1 MQEVFIIAEIG
12 QAHDGSLG
20 ILHSYIDA
28 VAKTGVSA
36 VKFQTHIAEAE
47 SSSLESFRIN
57 FSYEDA
63 TRQDYW
69 RRMEFSS
76 EQWSGIKDHCDD
88 VGLEF
93 MSTPTCIAAVDLLT
107 RIGVRRFKVGSGDTD
122 NRLLLK
128 RLGAADR
135 QIILSSGLST
145 LNDLDET
152 VKFVAEFC
160 SDIVVMQCTSDYP
173 VEPGRLGINLIPDFI
188 KRYAPY
194 PVGLS
199 DHSGSIFPSV
209 AAVALGA
216 KFIETHVVFD
226 RRMFGPDSSSSIEID
241 ELQKMIEG
249 VRMVEKSLHSGFDKS
264 TSEGHIR
271 MRGLFGKTLCINKSM
286 RKGDVIKFSD
296 LESKKP
302 AGQGIPARDFDKV
315 VSRRLARDIEQWEFI
330 QVRDLSDY

>member
-1 MQEVFIIAEIG
+1 MQAAFIIAEIG

-47 SSSLESFRIN
+47 SSLLESFRVK

-63 TRQDYW
+63 SRQDYW
-69 RRMEFSS
+69 RRMEFSP
-76 EQWSGIKDHCDD
+76 EQWAGIKDHCDD

-93 MSTPTCIAAVDLLT
+93 MSTPTCVAAADLLT
-107 RIGVRRFKVGSGDTD
+107 RVGVRRFKVGSGDTD

-128 RLGAADR
+128 RLGFADR
-135 QIILSSGLST
+135 QIILSSGMST
-145 LNDLDET
+145 LIELDEA
-152 VKFVAEFC
+152 VKFVADFC
-160 SDIVVMQCTSDYP
+160 NDIVVMQCTSEYP
-173 VEPGRLGINLIPDFI
+173 VGPERLGINLIPEFLE
-188 KRYAPY
+188 RYAPY
-194 PVGLS
+194 SVGLS

-241 ELQKMIEG
+241 DLQKMVEG
-249 VRMVEKSLHSGFDKS
+249 IRMVEKSLHSGFDKS
-264 TSEGHIR
+264 PSEDNIR
-271 MRGLFGKTLCINKSM
+271 VRELFGKTLCINKSM
-286 RKGDVIKFSD
+286 RKGDEIRFSD
-296 LESKKP
+296 LDSKKP
-302 AGQGIPARDFDKV
+302 AGQGVPARDFGKV
-315 VSRRLARDIEQWEFI
+315 VGGRLTRDIEQWEFI
-330 QVRDLSDY
+330 RVSDFI